1 MENGAVLHVCFV
13 LTLLSEGLT
22 AVIQTQ
28 QTVVAAVGGE
38 ACFSCQLMQHKEVL
52 QVTWQKVLPEG
63 EKNLAT
69 YSKYFGQM
77 VNSGFQGKLEIKNVG
92 MQNCSIIIREVT
104 EQDEGCY
111 RCLFNTYPDGALTG
125 RTCLMLYELHEPILH
140 VRESNSTQ
148 ESLVSCSATGR
159 PAPTL
164 TLNVTQPHLHF
175 SRYNT
180 VSVHNSNG
188 TVTVTTT
195 AVLSGFRDNSAQVGC
210 AVRVLSGHKEVFMMI
225 PEVKQTSADDYT
237 LSVVLACVGV
247 AAVII
252 IIIII
257 IIISILLKH
266 KCRNSLSQGDSEK
279 NKTPQRT
286 IKDAPESKTPL
297 IKQENEHVRQR
308 TGTSTKKRPNSVH
321 LKPSDLTPKRLF
333 Y

>member
-1 MENGAVLHVCFV
+1 MSNGAFLQGCFM

-28 QTVVAAVGGE
+28 QTVVAAVGE
-38 ACFSCQLMQHKEVL
+38 DARLSCQLMQHKEVL

-63 EKNLAT
+63 EKNVAT
-69 YSKYFGQM
+69 YSKRFGSR
-77 VNSGFQGKLEIKNVG
+77 VTLNFREKVEIKDAG
-92 MQNCSIIIREVT
+92 LKNCSIVIREVM

-111 RCLFNTYPDGALTG
+111 LCLFNTFPDGAVTAT
-125 RTCLMLYELHEPILH
+125 TCLQLYELHEPILH

-225 PEVKQTSADDYT
+225 PEVKQTSADDFT

-252 IIIII
+252 IIFFIII
-257 IIISILLKH
+257 INILLKH
-266 KCRNSLSQGDSEK
+266 KCRNRSFSALDSVSVFLLSLSQGDSER

-286 IKDAPESKTPL
+286 IKDAPESQTPL
-297 IKQENEHVRQR
+297 VTQKNNQI
-308 TGTSTKKRPNSVH
+308 
-321 LKPSDLTPKRLF
+321 
-333 Y
+333 

>member
-28 QTVVAAVGGE
+28 QTVVAAVGE
-38 ACFSCQLMQHKEVL
+38 DARLSCQLMQHKEVL

-69 YSKYFGQM
+69 YSKQFGPR
-77 VNSGFQGKLEIKNVG
+77 VTPDFREKVEIKDAG
-92 MQNCSIIIREVT
+92 LKNCSIVIREVM

-111 RCLFNTYPDGALTG
+111 LCLFNTFPDGALAAT
-125 RTCLMLYELHEPILH
+125 TCLQLYELHEPILH

-180 VSVHNSNG
+180 VSVHSSDG

-225 PEVKQTSADDYT
+225 PEVKHADDFT
-237 LSVVLACVGV
+237 LSLVLTCVGV
-247 AAVII
+247 ATVII
-252 IIIII
+252 IFLI

-266 KCRNSLSQGDSEK
+266 KCRNSRSQGDAEK

-286 IKDAPESKTPL
+286 IKDAPVSQTPL
-297 IKQENEHVRQR
+297 
-308 TGTSTKKRPNSVH
+308 
-321 LKPSDLTPKRLF
+321 LTQKNNQI
-333 Y
+333 